1 VDGIVISFQVFQF
14 TLEPGLRKLFR
25 MPRRYAFSILV
36 LSLVTCVFQASADT
50 PSKEDLFEKGLAAYQ
65 SKQYTEARD
74 AFQKQLDQGHM
85 SPGLLNNMA
94 LSVYQLDQKP
104 LALALWRKAL
114 SIQPGFQPALSGRNF
129 LETKMNL
136 RPLERDTLSLWTHR
150 NLEAV
155 SFYQLMWVN
164 ALILAIAGWLVLRY
178 LGERRFA
185 VEEEQPMP
193 AFPVMAAVF
202 SVVLLFTATVAVYK
216 VRDSLTTRA
225 TITAVKASAR
235 SLPADEGVGL
245 FDISG
250 GSEVFV
256 RQQQNGWSQIQ
267 NAEGS
272 SGWVKNSELFI
283 TSN

>member
-1 VDGIVISFQVFQF
+1 VDGIVVSFQVFQF
-14 TLEPGLRKLFR
+14 TLERGFRKLFQ
-25 MPRRYAFSILV
+25 MLQRYALTILV
-36 LSLVTCVFQASADT
+36 LGLMGCVFQAAADA
-50 PSKEDLFEKGLAAYQ
+50 PSKENFFEKGLAAYQ

-74 AFQKQLDQGHM
+74 AFQKQLDQGKM

-114 SIQPGFQPALSGRNF
+114 SIQPGFKPALSGREF
-129 LETKMNL
+129 LETKMNM
-136 RPLERDTLSLWTHR
+136 RPLERDSLSLWTHR
-150 NLEAV
+150 NLESISIYELA
-155 SFYQLMWVN
+155 LVN
-164 ALILAIAGWLVLRY
+164 AMILAIAGWLLLRY

-193 AFPVMAAVF
+193 AFPGMASVF
-202 SVVLLFTATVAVYK
+202 LVLLIFTSTISVYK
-216 VRDSLTTRA
+216 LRDSLNTRA
-225 TITAVKASAR
+225 TITVVKASAR
-235 SLPADEGVGL
+235 SLPAEEGVAL
-245 FDISG
+245 FDLSG